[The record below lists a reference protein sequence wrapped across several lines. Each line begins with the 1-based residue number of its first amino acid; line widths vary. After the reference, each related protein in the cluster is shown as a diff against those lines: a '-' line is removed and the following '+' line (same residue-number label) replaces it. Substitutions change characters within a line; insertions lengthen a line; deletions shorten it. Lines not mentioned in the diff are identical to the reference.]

1 MSEAI
6 QHNAAN
12 ILAIS
17 KRLFTGVISTQA
29 KPPALDTLNR
39 SKDAVICQVNGRD
52 ESPMRLTAIS

>member
-29 KPPALDTLNR
+29 KLPALHTLNR
-39 SKDAVICQVNGRD
+39 SKDTAICQVNTRD
-52 ESPMRLTAIS
+52 ESPMRLTAVS